1 MNMFFTLITATIIG
15 ATGSLQPASSKHVL
29 IHGSTVEQVYNTD
42 NVANAPEVWV
52 IINRDDEELYCAFKT
67 DSKGEYE
74 FNLPVG
80 HRYELLYGGEDFVN
94 KKVIID
100 ATDTP
105 EVRRGHTVKM
115 NMSLFRPIEQVDY
128 SVLENPLAEFKYD
141 KMSKSL
147 SPDMIQVEDMLFAID
162 KVYRKSEKAARKKN

>member
-1 MNMFFTLITATIIG
+1 MFLTLFTSILMSAG
-15 ATGSLQPASSKHVL
+15 GSMQPASSKHIL
-29 IHGSTVEQVYNTD
+29 IHGNTVEQIYNTE
-42 NVANAPEVWV
+42 NVANAPDVWV

-80 HRYELLYGGEDFVN
+80 HRYELLYGGKDFVN

-105 EVRRGHTVKM
+105 EVRRGHIVKM
-115 NMSLFRPIEQVDY
+115 NMSLFRPVETVDY
-128 SVLENPLAEFKYD
+128 SVLASPLAEFKYD
-141 KMSKSL
+141 KTSKSL
-147 SPDMIQVEDMLFAID
+147 APDMIHVEDMMFAID